1 MFVKAFRLRWL
12 RGIGYQC
19 LKRRGQARKTPEW
32 WVRACGLHPSGGWG
46 PIAYSVRSGLAL
58 RLGKP
63 LSLGHPL
70 VK

>member
-1 MFVKAFRLRWL
+1 MCVKAFRLRWL

-32 WVRACGLHPSGGWG
+32 WVRLACTPLGIGDLG
-46 PIAYSVRSGLAL
+46 PAVSESGLAL

-63 LSLGHPL
+63 LSLGHL
-70 VK
+70 VR